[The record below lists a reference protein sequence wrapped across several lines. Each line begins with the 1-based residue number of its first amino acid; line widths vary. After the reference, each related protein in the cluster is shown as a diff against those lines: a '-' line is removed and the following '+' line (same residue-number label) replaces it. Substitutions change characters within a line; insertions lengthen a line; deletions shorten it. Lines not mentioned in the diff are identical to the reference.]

1 MIMQDMAATL
11 KTSVLSV
18 HAIPLWVP
26 FLITLVTAPVFIL
39 LARYTGLL
47 DDPENKRKI
56 HENQKPLGGASVL
69 LGFLPVY
76 FYYGPTNFY
85 LVAGLALVFLAGL
98 LDDFRGLNPRIKLL
112 VQVLAALVLVTNVPL
127 PASSFGLGDL
137 QAVTL
142 SGAGNRALIGFWLVG
157 GTNAFNLIDGLDGL
171 AAGLGLIALV
181 PVILLTVGTPV
192 YVLVAALAGS
202 LLGFLIYN
210 FHPAKLFLGDGGSY
224 FLGFLLSYL
233 LIQGLGTAG
242 TAKVIKSWPLVTGL
256 FLILLPVLDT
266 SMAIIRRIRS
276 SKGVMKPDRNHI
288 HHIIYRKYG
297 QKRAVLIM
305 YAIQAVCAVT
315 GILLV
320 F

>member
-1 MIMQDMAATL
+1 MQDMAVTL
-11 KTSVLSV
+11 KTSALSL

-76 FYYGPTNFY
+76 FYYGPINFY
-85 LVAGLALVFLAGL
+85 LIAGLALVFLAGL
-98 LDDFRGLNPRIKLL
+98 IDDFRGLNPQIKLIA
-112 VQVLAALVLVTNVPL
+112 QVLAAVVLVTNVPL

-137 QAVTL
+137 RAVTL

-181 PVILLTVGTPV
+181 PLILLTAGTPV
-192 YVLVAALAGS
+192 YVPVAALSGS

-210 FHPAKLFLGDGGSY
+210 FYPAKLFLGDGGSY
-224 FLGFLLSYL
+224 LIGFLLSYL
-233 LIQGLGTAG
+233 LIQGLGTA
-242 TAKVIKSWPLVTGL
+242 TTTEAIKGWPLVTGL

>member
-1 MIMQDMAATL
+1 MQNMAATL
-11 KTSVLSV
+11 KTSMLSV

-26 FLITLVTAPVFIL
+26 FLITLITAPVFIL

-76 FYYGPTNFY
+76 LYYQSTNFY

-98 LDDFRGLNPRIKLL
+98 IDDFRGLNPRIKLL
-112 VQVLAALVLVTNVPL
+112 VQVLAALVLVMNVPL
-127 PASSFGLGDL
+127 PVSSFGFGDF
-137 QAVTL
+137 QVVTF
-142 SGAGNRALIGFWLVG
+142 SGAGNRALIAFWLVG

-181 PVILLTVGTPV
+181 PVILLTAGTPV
-192 YVLVAALAGS
+192 YVPVAALGGS
-202 LLGFLIYN
+202 LLGFLVYN
-210 FHPAKLFLGDGGSY
+210 FYPARLFLGDGGSY
-224 FLGFLLSYL
+224 LIGFLLSYL

-242 TAKVIKSWPLVTGL
+242 TAKITKGWPVVAGL